1 MSGTVRA
8 RCGYAIGP
16 YRLQYY
22 RLQCEV
28 RMQNW
33 NAPFL
38 ADAERLIEASA
49 IDIAR
54 DNQASN
60 RLCVKDG
67 AQASDRAENGYAMH
81 HSALQ
86 PRIVIEKTNGPES
99 N

>member
-1 MSGTVRA
+1 MMINQYLSHLNRA
-8 RCGYAIGP
+8 APGP

-38 ADAERLIEASA
+38 ADAERLIEAGA

-67 AQASDRAENGYAMH
+67 AQASDRAENGYAIH
-81 HSALQ
+81 HATL
-86 PRIVIEKTNGPES
+86 
-99 N
+99 